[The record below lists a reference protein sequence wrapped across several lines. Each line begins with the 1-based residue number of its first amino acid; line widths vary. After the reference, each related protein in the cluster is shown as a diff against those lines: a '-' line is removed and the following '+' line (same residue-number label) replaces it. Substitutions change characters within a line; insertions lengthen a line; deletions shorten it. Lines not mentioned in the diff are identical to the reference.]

1 MVDPDTCTCYSLN
14 KHQLEEFALFSV
26 LVAGKTA
33 RVIAKSLDSLLT
45 EAHDKMGFEDFRPF
59 ASLAAYTKDELQ
71 AMLKRYGVGCHSLK
85 AQAIYDLI
93 RRNLDLHTVGPED
106 LERVFGV
113 GPKTARFFI
122 LHTRKAARVACLD
135 THILKFLR
143 DLGYSV
149 PEGTPGSR
157 KQYGRIEM
165 LFIALA
171 DKAGMSIADL
181 DLTIWKAY
189 SKKAEEQKKVLLD
202 KIRPLVSKVKYD
214 GVRQADVGQC

>member
-1 MVDPDTCTCYSLN
+1 VIDPDTCTAYTLN
-14 KHQLEEFALFSV
+14 KHQLEEFALFSI

-33 RVIAKSLDSLLT
+33 RVIARSLDSLLT
-45 EAHDKMGFEDFRPF
+45 EAHDKLGLEGFRPF
-59 ASLAAYTKDELQ
+59 ASLAVYSVEDLQ

-85 AQAIYDLI
+85 AQAIYDVI
-93 RRNLDLHTVGPED
+93 RRNFDLQTVESED

-122 LHTRKAARVACLD
+122 LHTRKDARVACLD
-135 THILKFLR
+135 THILKFLC

-157 KQYGRIEM
+157 KQYGRIEK

-171 DKAGMSIADL
+171 DKAGMSIAAL

-189 SKKAEEQKKVLLD
+189 SKKVEEQKKVLLD
-202 KIRPLVSKVKYD
+202 KIKPFVSKVKY
-214 GVRQADVGQC
+214 A